1 MNNWDFLIKEKL
13 ENGDD
18 LILSGYPNEKLP
30 DFLKAV
36 PGNLHLTN
44 CPNLTSLNE
53 LRHVTGTVYIEGC
66 PKLKGTGLLNR
77 AGGNITIINCES
89 FSEVKYLEY
98 GNNIT
103 FSRLPNMRDLGSL
116 ETVYGFLDVTDTP
129 ISNLGR
135 IYFIEGEIYAA
146 GSLLDPNNDE
156 LCHFN
161 GKLNFER

>member
-1 MNNWDFLIKEKL
+1 MNNWDFLIKGKL

-66 PKLKGTGLLNR
+66 PKLKGTGFLYH

-89 FSEVKYLEY
+89 FTEVKDLKC

-103 FSRLPNMRDLGSL
+103 FSRLSNMKDLGSL

-129 ISNLGR
+129 ISDLGR
-135 IYFIEGEIYAA
+135 IFFIEGEIYAA
-146 GSLLDPNNDE
+146 GSLLSPNDNE
-156 LCHFN
+156 LCHFLE
-161 GKLNFER
+161 KLNFER